1 MSILSKKKKI
11 DAKSVFVKTY
21 RARWGRCS
29 HKSEIFLNWKLFL
42 LPKRIIDYVIAHE
55 LAHILVPNHSKKFW
69 STVEQIDPNYREK
82 KDWLKVHGYAY
93 IQFN

>member
-1 MSILSKKKKI
+1 MLSANNYNI
-11 DAKSVFVKTY
+11 SYFIIY
-21 RARWGRCS
+21 Y
-29 HKSEIFLNWKLFL
+29 FF

-82 KDWLKVHGYAY
+82 KDWLKVAEIENKFYTLSFMIPI
-93 IQFN
+93 IQT